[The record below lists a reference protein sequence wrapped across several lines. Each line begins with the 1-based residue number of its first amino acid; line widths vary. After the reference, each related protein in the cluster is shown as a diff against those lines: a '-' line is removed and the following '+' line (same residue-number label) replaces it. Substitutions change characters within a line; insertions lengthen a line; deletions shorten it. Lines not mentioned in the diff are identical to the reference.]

1 MAHSHSNLI
10 AWQRADD
17 LFIKIHVMSRAFPAF
32 ERYELG
38 SQSRRAAF
46 SVAANIVEGIARR
59 GPRERVHFLH
69 IAEASLVEVG
79 YCMHVA
85 RRLGYISEHA
95 HAEIE
100 SDLKKTGAPLSGLI
114 ARFSRAA

>member
-1 MAHSHSNLI
+1 MPHSHSNLV

-17 LFIKIHVMSRAFPAF
+17 LFIKIHVMSRGFPAY

-59 GPRERVHFLH
+59 GARERLHFLH

-85 RRLGYISEHA
+85 RRLGYISDEV

-100 SDLKKTGAPLSGLI
+100 GELKKTGAPLSGLI
-114 ARFSRAA
+114 ARFGESV